1 MSFKP
6 LFLLAGLIAGL
17 TAPVTHA
24 QDLKGDPQAGEKK
37 IAMCIGCHGIPDYKA
52 SFPEVYRVPMISG
65 QGAKYITNALNA
77 YKSGER
83 KHPTMRSVA
92 LGLTDQDMADISA
105 YYENHGKGAAAP
117 EQLPPPPPKVAELL
131 TKGGCAGCHGPN
143 YSKPVSPDFPKVAG
157 QHRDYLF
164 IALKSYKAENTPT
177 WGRNNAIMAGVAK
190 QYTNAELKLIA
201 NYLGTQPGELKVVPQ
216 SRFR

>member
-83 KHPTMRSVA
+83 STPPC
-92 LGLTDQDMADISA
+92 
-105 YYENHGKGAAAP
+105 AAWPWA
-117 EQLPPPPPKVAELL
+117 
-131 TKGGCAGCHGPN
+131 
-143 YSKPVSPDFPKVAG
+143 
-157 QHRDYLF
+157 
-164 IALKSYKAENTPT
+164 
-177 WGRNNAIMAGVAK
+177 
-190 QYTNAELKLIA
+190 
-201 NYLGTQPGELKVVPQ
+201 
-216 SRFR
+216 